1 MPLFLALNVSND
13 VLLTV
18 ALVLFILVCIVWL
31 VDRFRR

>member
-1 MPLFLALNVSND
+1 MPLFLALNLSND

-18 ALVLFILVCIVWL
+18 ALVLFILIAVVWL

>member
-18 ALVLFILVCIVWL
+18 ALCLFILIALVYL